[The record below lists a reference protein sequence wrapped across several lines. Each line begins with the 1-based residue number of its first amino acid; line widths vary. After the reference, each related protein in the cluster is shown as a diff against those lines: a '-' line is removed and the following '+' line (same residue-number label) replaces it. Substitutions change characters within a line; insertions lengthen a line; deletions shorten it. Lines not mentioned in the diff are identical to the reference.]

1 MVETPNPKTEPKKDQ
16 NLWELTKRLWDP
28 ISLRNW
34 AKPYRDKRG
43 WRAFAVNQTHIFIL
57 TLRSIYREEITIRA
71 AALTYNTVLS
81 LVPLLAVGFALFKAF
96 GGLQRLEAPL
106 KAVIIE
112 NLAVGRAAE
121 IGGWLDRFIGN
132 INAGAIAGIGVLVLF
147 YSAIGLLTNIE
158 GSINRIWGIKKGRS
172 FITRFFMYW
181 GLITL
186 TPPLMALSVSLTG
199 RLQSSAF
206 TQMILGWLPWGLGKV
221 VIGIFAIGSTA
232 IAFAVAYQIVPNTKV
247 RFKAAL
253 HGGIVAGI
261 LWNLTKVLFFAVS
274 ANTLK
279 YSAIYGALG
288 VMPLLMIWLYLSWL
302 IVLLGATYAYAIQSV
317 STEDLEFSDLEL
329 NQAFRELLGAR
340 LVLCA
345 ARAFDRGESAPTL
358 HQISDHIGVTS
369 SLARHELDV
378 LTQHGILTETEID
391 DQVAYLP
398 GRSLRGL
405 SLAAIV
411 DVLRNK
417 EGRRL
422 SLKED
427 DDHHRIYELLERADH
442 FSAETLGEAN
452 IQTLVETEPS
462 VEG

>member
-1 MVETPNPKTEPKKDQ
+1 MADAKEQ
-16 NLWELTKRLWDP
+16 NILQLIKGLWDP
-28 ISLRNW
+28 VSLRNW
-34 AKPYRDKRG
+34 ARPYRDKKG

-57 TLRSIYREEITIRA
+57 TLRSVYREEITIRA

-96 GGLQRLEAPL
+96 GGLQKLEAPL

-112 NLAVGRAAE
+112 NLAIGRAEE

-132 INAGAIAGIGVLVLF
+132 INAGAIAGVGVLVLF
-147 YSAIGLLTNIE
+147 YSCIGLLTNIE

-206 TQMILGWLPWGLGKV
+206 TQMVLGWLPWGLGKA
-221 VIGIFAIGSTA
+221 VIGFFAVGATA
-232 IAFAVAYQIVPNTKV
+232 VAFAVAYQIVPNTNV
-247 RFKAAL
+247 RFRAAL
-253 HGGIVAGI
+253 YGGIVAGI
-261 LWNLTKVLFFAVS
+261 LWNITKVLFFAVS
-274 ANTLK
+274 ASTMK

-288 VMPLLMIWLYLSWL
+288 VLPLLMIWLYLSWL

-317 STEDLEFSDLEL
+317 STEDLEFTELEL
-329 NQAFRELLGAR
+329 NQGFRELLSAR

-345 ARAFDRGESAPTL
+345 ARAFDRGENAPTL
-358 HQISDHIGVTS
+358 REVSDHIGVTS
-369 SLARHELDV
+369 SLALHELEV
-378 LTQHGILTETEID
+378 LTQHGILNETERG
-391 DQVAYLP
+391 DQVAYVP

-405 SLAAIV
+405 SLAGIV

-422 SLKED
+422 ALKED
-427 DDHHRIYELLERADH
+427 DDHHRLHELLERADH
-442 FSAETLGEAN
+442 FSAETLGQADFQKLVDEAK
-452 IQTLVETEPS
+452 P